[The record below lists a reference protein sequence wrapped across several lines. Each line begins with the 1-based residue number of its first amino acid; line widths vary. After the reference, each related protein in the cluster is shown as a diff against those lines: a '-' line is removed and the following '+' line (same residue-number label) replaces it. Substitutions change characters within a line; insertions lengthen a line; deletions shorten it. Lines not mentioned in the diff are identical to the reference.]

1 MLDHIIDF
9 QCERVATASLSEWQ
23 HQILHAESS
32 LKLLEEHF
40 LWTLEQLKG
49 KAASGPDT
57 DDAIFFETEVPNA
70 LKEAREAL
78 SILKM
83 LSRQEG

>member
-1 MLDHIIDF
+1 MSDNIINF
-9 QCERVATASLSEWQ
+9 QRERAAAAFLSEWQ
-23 HQILHAESS
+23 HQILNAESS

-40 LWTLEQLKG
+40 LWTLEQLKS
-49 KAASGPDT
+49 KAGSGPDT

-83 LSRQEG
+83 LCCQEG